1 MTRTHSAYYPRPKT
15 NKQTT
20 ETGIDSSAND
30 SVQKSRN
37 NQTKNREE
45 MFCST
50 QKYKVPIARFFLFAI
65 ESSYPTAR
73 KSLSSNRS
81 YLPPF
86 ACRRAFCGSSI

>member
-37 NQTKNREE
+37 NQTKNREG

-50 QKYKVPIARFFLFAI
+50 QKYKVPIARFFCLQLKAATQQHGRVF
-65 ESSYPTAR
+65 R
-73 KSLSSNRS
+73 Q
-81 YLPPF
+81 
-86 ACRRAFCGSSI
+86 